1 MLPFS
6 DEELYT
12 PVRNSLERV
21 RPMLVRDSGDIEL
34 VRITDGRVYVRLL
47 GACSGCSAAHTT
59 LKNGV
64 ERQLRHDIHPEIQ
77 VLQELEP

>member
-6 DEELYT
+6 DDELYE
-12 PVRNSLERV
+12 PVRSSLERV
-21 RPMLVRDSGDIEL
+21 RPMLLRDSGDIEL
-34 VRITDGRVYVRLL
+34 VRISRGQVFVRLL

-64 ERQLRHDIHPEIQ
+64 ERQLQHDIHPDIEVIQ
-77 VLQELEP
+77 TH